1 MDALDGPH
9 GWGHVWQRIKQE
21 SFNRLSGTNTWHDI
35 VTVHAVCTLKPED
48 TTMNLKSIATLAAA
62 VIASSAWAAAPA
74 ETKCGA
80 GTCGKK
86 ESASKKAGHAAS
98 GASGTSKAGMKD
110 ASCSKK
116 DASCSKK
123 EASCSKKDAGC
134 SKK

>member
-1 MDALDGPH
+1 
-9 GWGHVWQRIKQE
+9 
-21 SFNRLSGTNTWHDI
+21 
-35 VTVHAVCTLKPED
+35 
-48 TTMNLKSIATLAAA
+48 MNLKSIATLAAA

-86 ESASKKAGHAAS
+86 EKASKKADHAASAAS
-98 GASGTSKAGMKD
+98 GASKAGMKD

-116 DASCSKK
+116 DA
-123 EASCSKKDAGC
+123 GC